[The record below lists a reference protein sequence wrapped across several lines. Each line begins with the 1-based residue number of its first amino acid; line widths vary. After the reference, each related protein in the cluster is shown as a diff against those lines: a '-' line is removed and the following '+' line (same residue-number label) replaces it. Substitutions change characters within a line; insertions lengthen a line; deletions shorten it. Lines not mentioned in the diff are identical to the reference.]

1 MPNVAGGTAAWGHTE
16 IETRGTPSPKRKAPV
31 RRPSPTLRH
40 ACVTRREL
48 YKSCQGRMMQS
59 SIISCSC
66 DGIAGG
72 FSTWGHST
80 LLAVDSVRVP
90 PLECGSSPEY
100 PCHAPTQRL

>member
-1 MPNVAGGTAAWGHTE
+1 
-16 IETRGTPSPKRKAPV
+16 
-31 RRPSPTLRH
+31 
-40 ACVTRREL
+40 
-48 YKSCQGRMMQS
+48 MQS